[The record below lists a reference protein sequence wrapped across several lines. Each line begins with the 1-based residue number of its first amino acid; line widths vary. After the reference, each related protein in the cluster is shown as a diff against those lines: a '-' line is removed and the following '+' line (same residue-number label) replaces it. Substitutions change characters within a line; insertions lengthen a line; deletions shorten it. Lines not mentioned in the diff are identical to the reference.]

1 VAGRN
6 QTWQWLASRL
16 FRGPT
21 LEQAWAYSSGA
32 AIVKL
37 DLKQSDRWFLD
48 EVVAFLGDRSGRPA
62 AMVTSPDA
70 AAVEYLHEHLPAG
83 VQLAFSANGPDALH
97 RLQADAVL
105 RDCIDA
111 VSIFHQLVNPDV
123 VDWAHRNRLRVLAW
137 TVNDGPR
144 LADLIR
150 DGVDGVTTAN
160 LAIVR
165 ALDSPTERTS
175 G

>member
-1 VAGRN
+1 
-6 QTWQWLASRL
+6 
-16 FRGPT
+16 
-21 LEQAWAYSSGA
+21 
-32 AIVKL
+32 
-37 DLKQSDRWFLD
+37 
-48 EVVAFLGDRSGRPA
+48 
-62 AMVTSPDA
+62 
-70 AAVEYLHEHLPAG
+70 
-83 VQLAFSANGPDALH
+83 
-97 RLQADAVL
+97 VL